1 MKSFLKLKS
10 VGNGMAEL
18 LTSFCIS
25 KNIQSPT
32 YISYHDR
39 ISFEQWLNALKLI
52 DKQYK
57 TEALG
62 LEIANMINTSHT
74 GISLYIARASN
85 NLYEYLKLNPNLE
98 YDRTWYDYI
107 NKTVLKVKN
116 ELIIS
121 WDIPSY
127 YNLGFHC
134 RATEISEE
142 LQVAIYYLAIL
153 HVTQTTMPIFNK
165 IELAIPV
172 PKNPKQ
178 YENYFNCQ
186 IIFNTA
192 HTSIYVRQE
201 VFQIPSNK
209 ADHTLLKLLTEQA
222 ESQLR
227 KLPSNISFIELV
239 NQYII
244 QSIKNQ
250 NPRLE
255 IISEHLNMSPR
266 TFQKALKQEG
276 VKFQTLLNNA
286 RLLLAKQ
293 YLLDPNL
300 QISTVSELLGYK
312 EQTSFNRAFKQLTGE
327 SPLRWRE
334 LNMHVNE

>member
-1 MKSFLKLKS
+1 MKAFLKLKS
-10 VGNGMAEL
+10 VGKGMMEL
-18 LTSFCIS
+18 LTSFCL
-25 KNIQSPT
+25 NQHIQPPT
-32 YISYHDR
+32 YIPYNDR
-39 ISFEQWLNALKLI
+39 VSFEQWLNALKFI

-57 TEALG
+57 KEALG

-98 YDRTWYDYI
+98 YDRTWYDYV
-107 NKTVLKVKN
+107 NKKVSTTKYEVL
-116 ELIIS
+116 IS

-142 LQVAIYYLAIL
+142 LQVAIYYLAVR
-153 HVTQTTMPIFNK
+153 HVTQITMPIFNK
-165 IELAIPV
+165 VELAIPL
-172 PKNPKQ
+172 PKNPKR
-178 YENYFNCQ
+178 YEDYFQCQ
-186 IIFNTA
+186 VVFNTA
-192 HTSIYVRQE
+192 HTTIHIKKDVL
-201 VFQIPSNK
+201 QISTKK
-209 ADHTLLKLLTEQA
+209 ADHTLLELLSEQA
-222 ESQLR
+222 ESQIN
-227 KLPSNISFIELV
+227 KLPTNISFIELV
-239 NQYII
+239 NQRII
-244 QSIKNQ
+244 QAIKNQ

-255 IISEHLNMSPR
+255 IISDYLNMSPR

-312 EQTSFNRAFKQLTGE
+312 EQTSFNRSFKQLTGE

-334 LNMHVNE
+334 LNTSPSD